1 MEIKK
6 KKQNMVF
13 VVDDERD
20 ILELIEVNLIKN
32 NYIAETF
39 LSADVFFDRIKIKKP
54 DLIILDLM
62 LPDIDGL
69 EICKLLK
76 KDKDLETIPIIML
89 TAKTDESDVILGLE
103 LGADDYMLKPF
114 SVKELISR
122 IKAILRRSNIRTE
135 TILDI
140 SKNDTIEIDNLIK
153 IDLNLHSVFV
163 SDKEIELT
171 KTEFDILTILCQK
184 RGWVFSREVLLDK
197 LWGSDKF
204 VIDRT
209 IDVHIKHLRDKLGT
223 AGTLIK
229 NVRGVGYKI

>member
-1 MEIKK
+1 
-6 KKQNMVF
+6 
-13 VVDDERD
+13 
-20 ILELIEVNLIKN
+20 
-32 NYIAETF
+32 
-39 LSADVFFDRIKIKKP
+39 
-54 DLIILDLM
+54 M
-62 LPDIDGL
+62 LPDIEGL

-76 KDKDLETIPIIML
+76 KEEDMENIPIIML
-89 TAKTDESDVILGLE
+89 TAKTDESDIIIGLE

-114 SVKELISR
+114 SVKELLSR
-122 IKAILRRSNIRTE
+122 IKAVLRRSNIKT
-135 TILDI
+135 DI
-140 SKNDTIEIDNLIK
+140 ISDINKNDTIEIDNLIK

-171 KTEFDILTILCQK
+171 KTQFDILIILCRK
-184 RGWVFSREVLLDK
+184 RGWIFSREVLLDK